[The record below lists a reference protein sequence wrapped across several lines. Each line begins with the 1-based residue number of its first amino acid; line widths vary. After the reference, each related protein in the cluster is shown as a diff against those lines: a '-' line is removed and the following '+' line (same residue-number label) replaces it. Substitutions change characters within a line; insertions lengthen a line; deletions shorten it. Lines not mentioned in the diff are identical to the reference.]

1 MSHVGLR
8 DRPRRWPAA
17 LRRPVGHLSP
27 VAHPRPVARL
37 WSVAAL
43 CLALCACKVGPDF
56 KAPPPPD
63 VHSYSAPGDA
73 PPPNDERITLGAQIE
88 GDWWAQFHSEK
99 LNDLIKQA
107 LDGNQDIA
115 AAKARV
121 AQAQDEVTAA
131 HAALLPSLTLGT
143 TVGRQKYGKSL
154 FGPLDFQIPPFT
166 YYIVGPAIN
175 APLDLFGANK
185 RALEESQASMDYHK
199 EELTAAYLSLSA
211 NVVTEALTAASA
223 HAQLGVV
230 QDIIADDQRNVTLVQ
245 TALDAGQATR
255 TQLLS
260 AQTQLATDKTLL
272 PGLRQEESTARHAL
286 AILVGKLPGE
296 WSAPELTLSDFVLP
310 GEIAASV
317 PSELVRRRPDILAA
331 EAQLHGASAA
341 IGVATANLYPN
352 ITLSGT
358 LTQQALTPGG
368 LFQGAAAAWSI
379 AANLTAP
386 LYDAGRL
393 RAERRAAVDGYQAA
407 LADYR
412 EVILRSFGEVA
423 DGLQALTNDA
433 ELFNSETA
441 AAQTA
446 ADSRDLA
453 RRSYSVGN
461 SGILDVLDAE
471 RATAQAQLGVS
482 RAQAQR
488 LADTARLYMALGG
501 SAAPTI
507 SATPTTAPTQP

>member
-1 MSHVGLR
+1 MSRGSLWTVGGSWLTE
-8 DRPRRWPAA
+8 
-17 LRRPVGHLSP
+17 
-27 VAHPRPVARL
+27 RL
-37 WSVAAL
+37 WFSVRPWLTTCL
-43 CLALCACKVGPDF
+43 CLSLAACKVGPDF

-63 VHSYSAPGDA
+63 AHSYSAPGDA
-73 PPPNDERITLGAQIE
+73 PPASDERITLGVQIE
-88 GDWWAQFHSEK
+88 GDWWAQFHSAK

-107 LDGNQDIA
+107 LDNNQDIA

-121 AQAQDEVTAA
+121 AQAHEEVTAA
-131 HAALLPSLTLGT
+131 HAELLPSLTFGT
-143 TVGRQKYGKSL
+143 TVGRLKYGKSL
-154 FGPLDFQIPPFT
+154 FGPLNFQIPPFT
-166 YYIVGPAIN
+166 YYTVGPAIN
-175 APLDLFGANK
+175 APLDIFGANK
-185 RALEESQASMDYHK
+185 RALEEREASMDYHRD
-199 EELTAAYLSLSA
+199 ELAAAYLSLTA
-211 NVVTEALTAASA
+211 NVVAQALEVAAA
-223 HAQLGVV
+223 HAQLDVV
-230 QDIIADDQRNVTLVQ
+230 QDIIADDQRNVALVQ

-272 PGLRQEESTARHAL
+272 PELRQEESTARHAL
-286 AILVGKLPGE
+286 AILIGKLPEE
-296 WSAPELTLSDFVLP
+296 WSAPTLTLDDFTLP

-331 EAQLHGASAA
+331 EAQLHAASAA

-368 LFQGAAAAWSI
+368 LFQGAAAAWSV

-393 RAERRAAVDGYQAA
+393 RAERRAAIDGYQAS

-423 DGLQALTNDA
+423 DGLQALSNDA
-433 ELFNSETA
+433 ELFNSQTV

-446 ADSRDLA
+446 AASRDLA

-471 RATAQAQLGVS
+471 RATARAQLGVS

-488 LADTARLYMALGG
+488 LIDTAHLYMALGG
-501 SAAPTI
+501 TPVPAALASP
-507 SATPTTAPTQP
+507 

>member
-1 MSHVGLR
+1 MSRSSL
-8 DRPRRWPAA
+8 WPAGHPGRPA
-17 LRRPVGHLSP
+17 RLRRPT
-27 VAHPRPVARL
+27 RPWILAG
-37 WSVAAL
+37 L
-43 CLALCACKVGPDF
+43 CLTLSACKVGPDF

-63 VHSYSAPGDA
+63 AHSYSAPGDA
-73 PPPNDERITLGAQIE
+73 SPPTDERIALGVRIE
-88 GDWWAQFHSEK
+88 GDWWAQFHAPK
-99 LNDLIKQA
+99 LNELIKQA
-107 LDGNQDIA
+107 LDESQNII

-121 AQAQDEVTAA
+121 AQAREEVTAA

-166 YYIVGPAIN
+166 YYTVGPAIN

-185 RALEESQASMDYHK
+185 RALEEREASMDYHRD
-199 EELTAAYLSLSA
+199 ELAAAYLSLTA
-211 NVVTEALTAASA
+211 NVVAQALAAASA
-223 HAQLGVV
+223 HAQIDVV
-230 QDIIADDQRNVTLVQ
+230 QDIIADDQRNVALVQ

-272 PGLRQEESTARHAL
+272 PELRQEQSTARHAL
-286 AILVGKLPGE
+286 AILIGKLPEE
-296 WSAPELTLSDFVLP
+296 WSSPALTLGDFTLP
-310 GEIAASV
+310 EEIAASV
-317 PSELVRRRPDILAA
+317 PSELVRHRPDILAA
-331 EAQLHGASAA
+331 EAQLHAASAA

-393 RAERRAAVDGYQAA
+393 RAERRAALDGYQAS
-407 LADYR
+407 LADYH

-423 DGLQALTNDA
+423 DSLQALSNDA
-433 ELFNSETA
+433 ELFNSQTA

-446 ADSRDLA
+446 AASRDLA

-488 LADTARLYMALGG
+488 LIDTARLYMALGG
-501 SAAPTI
+501 
-507 SATPTTAPTQP
+507 TPSVP

>member
-1 MSHVGLR
+1 MSR
-8 DRPRRWPAA
+8 
-17 LRRPVGHLSP
+17 SS
-27 VAHPRPVARL
+27 L
-37 WSVAAL
+37 WLLPGL
-43 CLALCACKVGPDF
+43 CLILSACKVGPDF
-56 KAPPPPD
+56 KTPTPPD
-63 VHSYSAPGDA
+63 AHSYSAPGDA
-73 PPPNDERITLGAQIE
+73 PPPADERIALGVQIE
-88 GDWWAQFHSEK
+88 GDWWAQFHSTK
-99 LNDLIKQA
+99 LDDLIQQA
-107 LDGNQDIA
+107 LDANQDIA

-121 AQAQDEVTAA
+121 AQAHEEVTAA
-131 HAALLPSLTLGT
+131 HAALLPSLTFGT

-154 FGPLDFQIPPFT
+154 FGPIDIQIPPFT
-166 YYIVGPAIN
+166 YYSVGPAIN

-185 RALEESQASMDYHK
+185 RALEEREASMDYHK
-199 EELTAAYLSLSA
+199 DELAAAYLSLTA
-211 NVVTEALTAASA
+211 NVVTQALAAASA

-230 QDIIADDQRNVTLVQ
+230 QDIIADDQRNVGLVQ

-272 PGLRQEESTARHAL
+272 PELHQDESTARHAL
-286 AILVGKLPGE
+286 ALLIGKLPAE
-296 WSAPELTLSDFVLP
+296 WSPPELTLSDFMLP

-331 EAQLHGASAA
+331 EAQLHAASAA

-352 ITLSGT
+352 ITLSGS

-379 AANLTAP
+379 AGNLTAP
-386 LYDAGRL
+386 LYDAGHL
-393 RAERRAAVDGYQAA
+393 RAERRAAIDGYQAS

-412 EVILRSFGEVA
+412 EVILRSFDEVA
-423 DGLQALTNDA
+423 DSLQAVSNDA
-433 ELFNSETA
+433 ELFNSQTV

-446 ADSRDLA
+446 AASRDLA

-501 SAAPTI
+501 TPVP
-507 SATPTTAPTQP
+507 ATP

>member
-1 MSHVGLR
+1 MRRPWFPVGLCM
-8 DRPRRWPAA
+8 
-17 LRRPVGHLSP
+17 V
-27 VAHPRPVARL
+27 
-37 WSVAAL
+37 
-43 CLALCACKVGPDF
+43 LAACKVGPDF
-56 KAPPPPD
+56 KTPAPPNA
-63 VHSYSAPGDA
+63 HSYSAPGDA
-73 PPPNDERITLGAQIE
+73 PPPSDERIALGVQIE
-88 GDWWAQFHSEK
+88 GDWWAQFHSAK

-107 LDGNQDIA
+107 LDDNQDIA

-121 AQAQDEVTAA
+121 AQAQEEVNAA
-131 HAALLPSLTLGT
+131 QAALLPSLTFGT

-154 FGPLDFQIPPFT
+154 FGPLNFQIPPFT
-166 YYIVGPAIN
+166 YYTVGPAIN
-175 APLDLFGANK
+175 APLDIFGANK
-185 RALEESQASMDYHK
+185 RALEERQASMDYHRD
-199 EELTAAYLSLSA
+199 ELAAAYLSLTA
-211 NVVTEALTAASA
+211 NVVSEALEAASA

-230 QDIIADDQRNVTLVQ
+230 EDIIADDQRDVALVQ

-260 AQTQLATDKTLL
+260 AQTQLASDKTLL
-272 PGLRQEESTARHAL
+272 PELRQEESSARHAL
-286 AILVGKLPGE
+286 AILIGKLPEE
-296 WSAPELTLSDFVLP
+296 WSAPELTLSDFTLP

-352 ITLSGT
+352 ITLGGT

-393 RAERRAAVDGYQAA
+393 RAERRAAIDGYQAS

-412 EVILRSFGEVA
+412 EVILRSFGQVA
-423 DGLQALTNDA
+423 DGLQALSNDA
-433 ELFNSETA
+433 ELFNSQTA

-446 ADSRDLA
+446 AASRDLA

-501 SAAPTI
+501 TPIPASTAAV
-507 SATPTTAPTQP
+507 TTH

>member
-1 MSHVGLR
+1 MRRGTSLHGCARAQARVGLL
-8 DRPRRWPAA
+8 A
-17 LRRPVGHLSP
+17 G
-27 VAHPRPVARL
+27 
-37 WSVAAL
+37 L
-43 CLALCACKVGPDF
+43 CVALCACKVGPDF
-56 KAPPPPD
+56 KAPPPPGPL
-63 VHSYSAPGDA
+63 SYSAPGDA
-73 PPPNDERITLGAQIE
+73 PPPSDERITLGVQIE
-88 GDWWAQFHSEK
+88 GDWWAQFHSAK
-99 LNDLIKQA
+99 LNELIKQA
-107 LDGNQDIA
+107 LDDNQDIA

-121 AQAQDEVTAA
+121 AQAQEDVNAA
-131 HAALLPSLTLGT
+131 RAALLPSLTFGT

-154 FGPLDFQIPPFT
+154 FGPLNFQIPPFT
-166 YYIVGPAIN
+166 YYTVGPAIN
-175 APLDLFGANK
+175 APLDIFGANK
-185 RALEESQASMDYHK
+185 RALEERQASMDYHRD
-199 EELTAAYLSLSA
+199 ELAAAYLSLTA
-211 NVVTEALTAASA
+211 NVVAEALDAASA

-230 QDIIADDQRNVTLVQ
+230 EDIIADDQRDVALVQ

-272 PGLRQEESTARHAL
+272 PELRQEESSARHAL
-286 AILVGKLPGE
+286 AILIGKLPEE
-296 WSAPELTLSDFVLP
+296 WSAPELTLSDFTLP
-310 GEIAASV
+310 GEIAASL

-331 EAQLHGASAA
+331 EAQLHAASAA

-352 ITLSGT
+352 ISLSGT

-393 RAERRAAVDGYQAA
+393 RAERRAAIDGYQAS

-412 EVILRSFGEVA
+412 EVILRSFGQVA
-423 DGLQALTNDA
+423 DGLQALSNDA
-433 ELFNSETA
+433 ELFNSQTA

-446 ADSRDLA
+446 AASRDLA

-488 LADTARLYMALGG
+488 LIDTARLYMALGG
-501 SAAPTI
+501 TPI
-507 SATPTTAPTQP
+507 PTTATTAP